1 MAVNNGPGNR
11 WFRRLQCSDVG
22 RPKRPWPPCAL
33 WGSWA
38 GQKRLTI
45 GQWWIV
51 RLFPQMRRRP
61 RLSRLILEAEAED
74 HTVCC
79 ATKQSGFNAMP
90 SVVIVSHQTH
100 VGEKRQPYNRDRT
113 EAPWTDQVHPP

>member
-1 MAVNNGPGNR
+1 M
-11 WFRRLQCSDVG
+11 
-22 RPKRPWPPCAL
+22 
-33 WGSWA
+33 
-38 GQKRLTI
+38 
-45 GQWWIV
+45 

-61 RLSRLILEAEAED
+61 RLSRLILEAEGHCERHLRVPHVLGSPSQFSDAEAED

-90 SVVIVSHQTH
+90 SVVIISHQTH